1 MIGDRRRK
9 HTKTSQTARFC
20 RCIQHVRKTI
30 KARKGSSK
38 ESGAIAV
45 CVKSVLQR
53 KLEPTNRTLFKFHC
67 KTRKGKK
74 GYVVTQ
80 PSRRS

>member
-1 MIGDRRRK
+1 MIGDRRTK
-9 HTKTSQTARFC
+9 HGKTSQTARFC
-20 RCIQHVRKTI
+20 RCIQHVRRTI
-30 KARKGSSK
+30 KARKGGSK

-45 CVKSVLQR
+45 CVKSVLQ
-53 KLEPTNRTLFKFHC
+53 PTHRTLFKFHC

-80 PSRRS
+80 PSLK